1 MCELAGHRAL
11 NYGREGLGWLQP
23 AKEGQWQGVAA
34 PTFLG
39 SSRGTELPPLA
50 FLYLDSNL

>member
-1 MCELAGHRAL
+1 MFELAGHRAL

-39 SSRGTELPPLA
+39 SSRGMELPPLA